1 MNNESRR
8 NPKYYNNISVPD
20 TDSRGIE
27 LNRQGLNVTPN
38 LNYDHTRLQYTA
50 PVNNTQPVSINTFLN
65 GDERSLHTFILNNS
79 ANSTSK
85 NFIFS
90 PSYVFLDDAVVSNTK
105 TVDAGKTA
113 VYYGCIILGKMY
125 FRVSV
130 ESTN

>member
-1 MNNESRR
+1 MSNESRR

-27 LNRQGLNVTPN
+27 LNLQGLNVTPN
-38 LNYDHTRLQYTA
+38 LNYDHTRLQYTT
-50 PVNNTQPVSINTFLN
+50 PVNNTQPVSINMFLN
-65 GDERSLHTFILNNS
+65 GEERSLHTLILNNS
-79 ANSTSK
+79 VNTFSK
-85 NFIFS
+85 NFIFN
-90 PSYVFLDDAVVSNTK
+90 PSYVFLDDPVINNTK

-125 FRVSV
+125 LRVSI